1 MWSTE
6 LRSPDLTV
14 VEVLQHSHRGVQR
27 RLDSGHGLLSTV
39 RGYRGP
45 NVWPPSLWKGRSSAW
60 QNCGPASMALPSS
73 GPCLGLCLP
82 GGRNLTFSTA
92 RAPPA
97 RWHLSCH
104 LHKGSEQRGVSNR
117 GYSTPQSQG
126 SRSPQ
131 TLKTKAVTP
140 VTTSLLVPQAGP

>member
-6 LRSPDLTV
+6 LRSPDLTM
-14 VEVLQHSHRGVQR
+14 VEVLQNSRRGVQR
-27 RLDSGHGLLSTV
+27 RLDSGHSLLSTP

-60 QNCGPASMALPSS
+60 QSCGPASMALHSS
-73 GPCLGLCLP
+73 GPCVGLCLP
-82 GGRNLTFSTA
+82 GGRNPTFFTA

-97 RWHLSCH
+97 RRHLSCH
-104 LHKGSEQRGVSNR
+104 VHKGSEQRGVWNR
-117 GYSTPQSQG
+117 GCSTPQSQG

-131 TLKTKAVTP
+131 TLKAKAVTP
-140 VTTSLLVPQAGP
+140 VTTSLLVLQADL